1 MTRAEALEIL
11 QLTPQADA
19 DDIED
24 ALDNQLFAMRKEAMT
39 KYMVP
44 QLLDKLV
51 RRADLLA
58 ECSEVMLGAPW
69 IPSPAAELSEL
80 STENEIAFFQDFEK
94 RESEMKLQLNS
105 VKNAF
110 QLKRALLAMQN
121 HQRSYMNQFIA
132 VFSGYK
138 EELESPTNSR
148 EVLDTGKLLLLMK
161 QGNGKEEVR
170 QLIAKELSR
179 VSQLV

>member
-11 QLTPQADA
+11 QLPSHADA
-19 DDIED
+19 DEIED
-24 ALDNQLFAMRKEAMT
+24 ALDDQLFAMRKEAMT

-69 IPSPAAELSEL
+69 TPQTAVQFSDLNTSD
-80 STENEIAFFQDFEK
+80 EIAFFQEFEK

-105 VKNAF
+105 AKNAL
-110 QLKRALLAMQN
+110 QLKRALQALQE
-121 HQRSYMNQFIA
+121 HQRLYMKQFVA
-132 VFSGYK
+132 VFSRYK
-138 EELESPTNSR
+138 NELESPTNSR

-161 QGNGKEEVR
+161 QGNHKEEIEY
-170 QLIAKELSR
+170 LLAKELSR